1 MKNNR
6 MELNAEELEMVN
18 GGSLKQALSEGVFR
32 MDTGI
37 RAFANSWDEP
47 VSFAV
52 GAPFVV
58 VGSYI
63 KGFVSGLFGD

>member
-6 MELNAEELEMVN
+6 MELKLNDLETVN
-18 GGSLKQALSEGVFR
+18 GGGLKEALCQGTFR

-37 RAFANSWDEP
+37 HAFANAWDEP

-52 GAPFVV
+52 AAPFVS
-58 VGSYI
+58 VGSYF